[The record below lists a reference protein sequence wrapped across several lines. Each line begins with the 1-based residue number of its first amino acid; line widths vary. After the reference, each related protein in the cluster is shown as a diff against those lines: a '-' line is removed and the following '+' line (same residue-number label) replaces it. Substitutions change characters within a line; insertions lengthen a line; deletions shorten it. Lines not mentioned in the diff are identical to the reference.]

1 MRAVIQRVLKASVSV
16 HGNIHSE
23 TKAGMMILLGV
34 DVEDTDEDLEWL
46 AGKIARLRIFDDE
59 EGVMNKDIIEVSGEI
74 MLVSQFT
81 LLASTKKGNRPSYIK
96 AARPEQAVPLY
107 EKMCDT
113 LAKLTQRPVKT
124 GAFGEEMQIELIN
137 NGPVTIFMD
146 SKNRE

>member
-16 HGNIHSE
+16 QGNIHSE
-23 TKAGMMILLGV
+23 TNAGMMILLGV
-34 DVEDTDEDLEWL
+34 DEEDTDEDMEWL
-46 AGKIARLRIFDDE
+46 AGKIARLRIFDDAK
-59 EGVMNKDIIEVSGEI
+59 GVMNIDITRVSGEI
-74 MLVSQFT
+74 MMVSQFT

-96 AARPEQAVPLY
+96 AARPEQAFLMY
-107 EKMCDT
+107 EKMSNT

-137 NGPVTIFMD
+137 NGPVTIFID

>member
-34 DVEDTDEDLEWL
+34 EVDDTDEDMEWL

-96 AARPEQAVPLY
+96 AARPELAVLMY
-107 EKMCDT
+107 EKMRNT
-113 LAKLTQRPVKT
+113 LAKMTQRPVKT
-124 GAFGEEMQIELIN
+124 GVFGEEMQIELIN
-137 NGPVTIFMD
+137 NGPVTIIID